1 MFEFFDTVV
10 VLVGSGYPPLFVQ
23 DGTYHYNLCLGGAL
37 REWFLKGCKAMN
49 YRVTRRCNNCYNRYD
64 GGYAC
69 PECGSSD
76 TGSHFC
82 DDCRWAYDPDDYED
96 GWVECPKC
104 KGDVYDI
111 GEMWDNLHDDDWM
124 FPNR

>member
-1 MFEFFDTVV
+1 M
-10 VLVGSGYPPLFVQ
+10 S
-23 DGTYHYNLCLGGAL
+23 H
-37 REWFLKGCKAMN
+37 
-49 YRVTRRCNNCYNRYD
+49 RVTRHCNNCGYRYN
-64 GGYAC
+64 GGYEC

-82 DDCRWAYDPDDYED
+82 DDCRWAYDPDDDED

-104 KGDVYDI
+104 KGLGYDI
-111 GEMWDNLHDDDWM
+111 GEMWDNLHDSDWM